1 MCSSLITIQG
11 SSFWNFALKIDTT
24 GLSRMNWTLVRK
36 YTTSTVHEHV
46 PEIKQSAANLL
57 FHSLRVA
64 ESNYAIY
71 DKQKKAVD
79 PSNLVKDVQRSTF
92 EEGDKGNTED
102 LQKYSSKMSSKKQG
116 MTKFL
121 LKIFSV
127 ATLKKGYLFSWCKGS
142 SYNGG

>member
-1 MCSSLITIQG
+1 M
-11 SSFWNFALKIDTT
+11 
-24 GLSRMNWTLVRK
+24 
-36 YTTSTVHEHV
+36 
-46 PEIKQSAANLL
+46 
-57 FHSLRVA
+57 A

-102 LQKYSSKMSSKKQG
+102 HQKYSSKMSSKKQG

-127 ATLKKGYLFSWCKGS
+127 ATLKKVIYLAD
-142 SYNGG
+142 